1 MVSSKYSNSFLIV
14 IVQVRQLVSLSS
26 PRRGGEHD
34 SDQFTRG
41 AVQPLLRPRIRGRR
55 YNNGDE
61 SRHERGERESLSVPH
76 RQRTIEDPSR
86 VEREPLAVPSDVSQV
101 RRRVP
106 HPQSTDATG
115 DLPTPGGELQL
126 GEAAVQLSEEPRL
139 YAGAAAAAAA
149 AASES
154 TASWRPSS
162 PSGEIRVD
170 GHRIRLTSGTTTIT
184 TTTTTTDSTK
194 RAVNC
199 HQLPATIAY
208 RARGRSSCPPE
219 PCPDDGST
227 IEQRAAP
234 TTAVRIGI
242 GLSATIRRRF
252 TVSQYRSNGGSS
264 TTTTTSKYRAATEV
278 GAIQRRQIGQRL
290 GSWKRSL
297 HRLLFGVRR
306 SGSAQKT

>member
-1 MVSSKYSNSFLIV
+1 MLIL

-34 SDQFTRG
+34 RDQFTRG
-41 AVQPLLRPRIRGRR
+41 PVQPLLRPRVRGRR

-61 SRHERGERESLSVPH
+61 PRHERGEGKSLSVPD
-76 RQRTIEDPSR
+76 RQRTIEDPAR
-86 VEREPLAVPSDVSQV
+86 VEREPLAVPSDLPQI

-115 DLPTPGGELQL
+115 DLPPPGGELQL

-139 YAGAAAAAAA
+139 YAGAATAAAAT
-149 AASES
+149 ASES
-154 TASWRPSS
+154 TAPWRPSS

-170 GHRIRLTSGTTTIT
+170 GHRIRLTSGTTT
-184 TTTTTTDSTK
+184 TTTDPTK

-208 RARGRSSCPPE
+208 RARGRSSRPPE

-234 TTAVRIGI
+234 ATAVRIGI

-252 TVSQYRSNGGSS
+252 TVSEHRRSNGGSS
-264 TTTTTSKYRAATEV
+264 TTTSKYRAATEV